1 MTTSEKIAEKREKIK
16 KAKERISTEQTK
28 INKLTREIEELESFE
43 VKGLLK
49 ELSLPLSEVKTL
61 IRELKEKNK
70 LPMNE
75 DKQPDNE

>member
-1 MTTSEKIAEKREKIK
+1 M
-16 KAKERISTEQTK
+16 
-28 INKLTREIEELESFE
+28 ESFE